1 MNKYIIILSF
11 LLLLFSTLTLGTIIK
26 EGYTT
31 KRSTVA
37 EELKKDV
44 SKESRTN
51 PSLRVAPSETPI
63 SQELD
68 EKKKKEL
75 IEKTNYKADNYDVQY
90 HDSEQ
95 DIITQDDLDL
105 ELVKPIYVKDA
116 SGNVVELP
124 WTSVKGNTTYN
135 EPGTFRYESSNYV
148 PNYEDSVYLSRLT
161 GLSYTKPV
169 YDTAS
174 QLGGFCSFNKNSG
187 VNTET
192 ACLKLDK
199 NTCASTSCC
208 VLLGGAKCVA
218 GNENGPTMKSNYS
231 DIYLKNK
238 DFYFYQ
244 GKCYGNCRM

>member
-11 LLLLFSTLTLGTIIK
+11 LLLLFSTLTLGSIIK

-31 KRSTVA
+31 KQSTIA
-37 EELKKDV
+37 QELKKDV

-51 PSLRVAPSETPI
+51 TLLRVAPSETPI
-63 SQELD
+63 SQELA
-68 EKKKKEL
+68 KKRQEL
-75 IEKTNYKADNYDVQY
+75 AEKTNYKTDNYDVQY
-90 HDSEQ
+90 HDTEQ
-95 DIITQDDLDL
+95 DIIKQNDLDVG
-105 ELVKPIYVKDA
+105 LVKPIYVKDA
-116 SGNVVELP
+116 SGNVVQLP
-124 WTSVKGNTTYN
+124 WTNVKGNTTYN

-174 QLGGFCSFNKNSG
+174 QLGGFCSFNKNNG
-187 VNTET
+187 FNTET

>member
-11 LLLLFSTLTLGTIIK
+11 ILLLFSTLTLGSIIK

-31 KRSTVA
+31 KQSTIA

-63 SQELD
+63 SQELS
-68 EKKKKEL
+68 ERTK
-75 IEKTNYKADNYDVQY
+75 YVPDNYNIQY

-95 DIITQDDLDL
+95 DIIKQNDLDL

-187 VNTET
+187 VNTEN

-218 GNENGPTMKSNYS
+218 GNKNGPTMKSNYS

>member
-1 MNKYIIILSF
+1 M
-11 LLLLFSTLTLGTIIK
+11 LLLFSTLTLGSIIK

-31 KRSTVA
+31 KQSTIA

-63 SQELD
+63 SQEL
-68 EKKKKEL
+68 
-75 IEKTNYKADNYDVQY
+75 IEKTNYKPDNYNVQY

-95 DIITQDDLDL
+95 DIIKQNDLDL

>member
-1 MNKYIIILSF
+1 MNKYIIIISF
-11 LLLLFSTLTLGTIIK
+11 LLLLFSILTLGNIIK

-31 KRSTVA
+31 QKSTIA
-37 EELKKDV
+37 QELKKDV
-44 SKESRTN
+44 STDSRANPTPVKTSPDQPVSKEVSERT
-51 PSLRVAPSETPI
+51 
-63 SQELD
+63 
-68 EKKKKEL
+68 KY
-75 IEKTNYKADNYDVQY
+75 KTDNYNVQY
-90 HDSEQ
+90 HDTEQ
-95 DIITQDDLDL
+95 DIIKQNDLDVG
-105 ELVKPIYVKDA
+105 LVKPIYVKDQ

-124 WTSVKGNTTYN
+124 WTNVKGNTTYN
-135 EPGTFRYESSNYV
+135 EPGTFRYDSSNFV

-174 QLGGFCSFNKNSG
+174 QLGGFCSFNKNSNT
-187 VNTET
+187 NTEM

-218 GNENGPTMKSNYS
+218 GNENGPTIKSNYS

-244 GKCYGNCRM
+244 GKCYGNCKM

>member
-11 LLLLFSTLTLGTIIK
+11 MLLLFSTLTLGSIIK

-31 KRSTVA
+31 KQSTIA

-63 SQELD
+63 SQEL
-68 EKKKKEL
+68 
-75 IEKTNYKADNYDVQY
+75 IEKTNYKPDNYNVQY

-95 DIITQDDLDL
+95 DIIKQNDLDL

>member
-1 MNKYIIILSF
+1 MNKYIIIISF
-11 LLLLFSTLTLGTIIK
+11 LLLLFSTLTFGSIIK

-31 KRSTVA
+31 QKSTIA

-51 PSLRVAPSETPI
+51 SLLRNSPSESPI
-63 SQELD
+63 SQELS
-68 EKKKKEL
+68 
-75 IEKTNYKADNYDVQY
+75 EKTNYKTDNYNVQY
-90 HDSEQ
+90 HDSEK
-95 DIITQDDLDL
+95 DIIKQNDLDVG
-105 ELVKPIYVKDA
+105 LVKPIYVKDQ

-124 WTSVKGNTTYN
+124 WTSVKGNTIYN
-135 EPGTFRYESSNYV
+135 EPGTFRYGSSNYV

-174 QLGGFCSFNKNSG
+174 QLGGFCSFNKNSNS
-187 VNTET
+187 NTEA
-192 ACLKLDK
+192 ACLKIDK

-208 VLLGGAKCVA
+208 VLLGGEKCVA
-218 GNENGPTMKSNYS
+218 GNENGPTIKSNYS

-238 DFYFYQ
+238 DFYFHQ
-244 GKCYGNCRM
+244 GKCYGNCKM

>member
-11 LLLLFSTLTLGTIIK
+11 LLLLFSTLILGTIIK

-51 PSLRVAPSETPI
+51 TSLRTTLPEQPI
-63 SQELD
+63 SEEL
-68 EKKKKEL
+68 K
-75 IEKTNYKADNYDVQY
+75 EKTKYRIDNYNVQY

-95 DIITQDDLDL
+95 DIIKQNDLDVG
-105 ELVKPIYVKDA
+105 LVKPIYVKDQ
-116 SGNVVELP
+116 SGNIVELP
-124 WTSVKGNTTYN
+124 WTNVKGITTYN

-174 QLGGFCSFNKNSG
+174 QLGGFCSFNKNNII
-187 VNTET
+187 NTES

-208 VLLGGAKCVA
+208 VLLGGGKCVA
-218 GNENGPTMKSNYS
+218 GSVNGPTMKSNYS

-244 GKCYGNCRM
+244 GKCYGNCKM

>member
-1 MNKYIIILSF
+1 MNKYIIIISF
-11 LLLLFSTLTLGTIIK
+11 LLLLFSTLTLGSIIK

-31 KRSTVA
+31 QKSTIA

-44 SKESRTN
+44 STGSSRAN
-51 PSLRVAPSETPI
+51 PTPIKTPPTEQI
-63 SQELD
+63 SQELS
-68 EKKKKEL
+68 ERTKYR
-75 IEKTNYKADNYDVQY
+75 TDNYNVQY

-95 DIITQDDLDL
+95 DIIKQNDLDVG
-105 ELVKPIYVKDA
+105 LVKPIYVKDQ

-135 EPGTFRYESSNYV
+135 EPGTFRYDSSNYV

-174 QLGGFCSFNKNSG
+174 QLGGFCSFNKNSNT
-187 VNTET
+187 NTEA
-192 ACLKLDK
+192 ACLKIDK

-208 VLLGGAKCVA
+208 VLLGGEKCVA
-218 GNENGPTMKSNYS
+218 GNENGPTIKSNYS
-231 DIYLKNK
+231 DVYLKNK
-238 DFYFYQ
+238 DFYFHQ
-244 GKCYGNCRM
+244 GKCYGNCKM

>member
-11 LLLLFSTLTLGTIIK
+11 ILLLFSTLTLGSIIK

-31 KRSTVA
+31 KQSTIA
-37 EELKKDV
+37 QELKKDV

-51 PSLRVAPSETPI
+51 ATLRTTPVEQTI
-63 SQELD
+63 TPD
-68 EKKKKEL
+68 ER
-75 IEKTNYKADNYDVQY
+75 TNYNTNNYDVQY
-90 HDSEQ
+90 HDSEE
-95 DIITQDDLDL
+95 DIIKQNDLDVG
-105 ELVKPIYVKDA
+105 LVKPIYVKDQ

-124 WTSVKGNTTYN
+124 WTNVKGNTTYN

-174 QLGGFCSFNKNSG
+174 QLGGFCSFNKNSNI
-187 VNTET
+187 NTEM

-218 GNENGPTMKSNYS
+218 GNQNGPSMKSNYS
-231 DIYLKNK
+231 DTYLNNK

>member
-1 MNKYIIILSF
+1 MNKYIIILTF
-11 LLLLFSTLTLGTIIK
+11 ILLLFSILILGTILK

-31 KRSTVA
+31 KRSTIA

-44 SKESRTN
+44 SKESRTK
-51 PSLRVAPSETPI
+51 PELRQTPPDQPI
-63 SQELD
+63 SQELS
-68 EKKKKEL
+68 ER
-75 IEKTNYKADNYDVQY
+75 TNYKSDNYDVQY
-90 HDSEQ
+90 HDTEQ
-95 DIITQDDLDL
+95 DIIKQNDLDVG
-105 ELVKPIYVKDA
+105 LVKPIYVKDQ

-174 QLGGFCSFNKNSG
+174 QLGGFCSFNKNSNN
-187 VNTET
+187 NTEV

-218 GNENGPTMKSNYS
+218 GNENGPTIKSNYS

-244 GKCYGNCRM
+244 GKCYGNCKM

>member
-1 MNKYIIILSF
+1 MNKYIIIISF
-11 LLLLFSTLTLGTIIK
+11 LLLLFSTLTLGSIIK

-31 KRSTVA
+31 QRSTIA

-44 SKESRTN
+44 STDSYRAN
-51 PSLRVAPSETPI
+51 PTPIKTPPTEQI
-63 SQELD
+63 SQELS
-68 EKKKKEL
+68 ERTK
-75 IEKTNYKADNYDVQY
+75 YVADNYNVQY

-95 DIITQDDLDL
+95 DIIKQNDLDL
-105 ELVKPIYVKDA
+105 ELVKPIYVKDQ
-116 SGNVVELP
+116 SGNVVKLP
-124 WTSVKGNTTYN
+124 WTSVKGNTIYN
-135 EPGTFRYESSNYV
+135 EPGAFRYSSSNYV

-174 QLGGFCSFNKNSG
+174 QLGGFCSFNKNSNI
-187 VNTET
+187 NTET

-208 VLLGGAKCVA
+208 VLLGGEKCVA
-218 GNENGPTMKSNYS
+218 GNENGPTIKSNYS
-231 DIYLKNK
+231 DVYLKNK
-238 DFYFYQ
+238 DFYFHQ

>member
-11 LLLLFSTLTLGTIIK
+11 ILLLFSILTLGSIIK

-31 KRSTVA
+31 KQSTIA
-37 EELKKDV
+37 QELKKDV
-44 SKESRTN
+44 SKDSIKN
-51 PSLRVAPSETPI
+51 PASKTSPDQPI
-63 SQELD
+63 SQELS
-68 EKKKKEL
+68 ER
-75 IEKTNYKADNYDVQY
+75 TNYKSDNYDVQY
-90 HDSEQ
+90 HDTEE
-95 DIITQDDLDL
+95 DIIKQDDLDI
-105 ELVKPIYVKDA
+105 ELVKPIYVKDQ

-135 EPGTFRYESSNYV
+135 EPGTFRYQSSNYV

-174 QLGGFCSFNKNSG
+174 QLGGFCSFNKNSNI
-187 VNTET
+187 NTEM

-208 VLLGGAKCVA
+208 VLLGGSKCVA
-218 GNENGPTMKSNYS
+218 GNENGPSMKSNYS
-231 DIYLKNK
+231 DTYLSNK

-244 GKCYGNCRM
+244 GKCYGNCRT

>member
-11 LLLLFSTLTLGTIIK
+11 LLLLFSTLTLGSIIK

-31 KRSTVA
+31 KQSTIA
-37 EELKKDV
+37 QELKKDV

-63 SQELD
+63 SQEL
-68 EKKKKEL
+68 
-75 IEKTNYKADNYDVQY
+75 IEKTNYKTDNYYVEY
-90 HDSEQ
+90 HDTEQ
-95 DIITQDDLDL
+95 DIIKQNDLDVG
-105 ELVKPIYVKDA
+105 LVKPIYVKDA
-116 SGNVVELP
+116 SGNVVQLP
-124 WTSVKGNTTYN
+124 WTNVKGNTTYN

-174 QLGGFCSFNKNSG
+174 QLGGFCSFNKNNG
-187 VNTET
+187 FNTET